1 MHSPDCYQL
10 HGAALHPLVKS
21 PPSATHATDLQDSYS
36 LENSS
41 ALSAKLTGLDQK
53 GSAVI
58 LNSNFQ
64 YWCLTPFHKTDPLIV
79 NILWNIDP
87 TKAVFTNDGNTPR

>member
-41 ALSAKLTGLDQK
+41 ALSANTDWPRPKGISSDSKLQF
-53 GSAVI
+53 SI
-58 LNSNFQ
+58 LVPDSI
-64 YWCLTPFHKTDPLIV
+64 P
-79 NILWNIDP
+79 
-87 TKAVFTNDGNTPR
+87 